1 MQPAKVRHRMKLDL
15 PSGATW
21 HIEKGLA
28 KLTHRGRLP
37 GARVFDLV
45 GASLREAKT
54 RGVDAT
60 DRFVLALPAS
70 WLVNSPAVSTVLRRW
85 ALPPHQET
93 CLALLEVL
101 DDDAH
106 ERDTDA
112 QRDAIALA
120 VTSLG
125 SEPYVIEALSKVL
138 ALLTPDRVPL
148 MPPPAR
154 AFVLGAEHDGPSA
167 FGRIVSWFEA
177 AVIAN
182 RAELEA
188 IAREHLE
195 VRLSAGGVLD
205 RLLWFDTD
213 GHRHFPNL
221 V

>member
-1 MQPAKVRHRMKLDL
+1 MKVDL

-21 HIEKGLA
+21 HIEKGLT
-28 KLTHRGRLP
+28 KLAHRGRLP
-37 GARVFDLV
+37 GARVFDLIA
-45 GASLREAKT
+45 ASLGETKA
-54 RGVDAT
+54 RGVAVT

-85 ALPPHQET
+85 ALAPHLET

-101 DDDAH
+101 DDDGH
-106 ERDTDA
+106 ERGTDA

-148 MPPPAR
+148 MPPLAR
-154 AFVLGAEHDGPSA
+154 AFVLGPRECDAPNA
-167 FGRIVSWFEA
+167 FGRIVAWFEA

-182 RAELEA
+182 RSELEA
-188 IAREHLE
+188 IAREQAE
-195 VRLSAGGVLD
+195 VPLGAGGVLD

-213 GHRHFPNL
+213 GHRHFPN
-221 V
+221 VD